1 MADVMTQTRSD
12 IPFNRAALAGNELQ
26 YLADAIRM
34 GHISGDGFYTRQC
47 QDFLEKELGARKA
60 LLTTSCTH
68 ALELAALLLDLNKS
82 DEVIVPAFI
91 FVSTLYAFVLLVV
104 PLLFAHLQ

>member
-34 GHISGDGFYTRQC
+34 GHISGDGFYTRQG

-68 ALELAALLLDLNKS
+68 ALELAGLRLDLNKS
-82 DEVIVPAFI
+82 DEGILRGF
-91 FVSTLYAFVLLVV
+91 SLVCTIH
-104 PLLFAHLQ
+104 AT